1 MHECYDSACCLLH
14 GHFTPNIEQHQTD
27 NETDL
32 ALLHP
37 AAAQIFSGIV
47 LGDIGVDNE
56 RVTEEISRLQPLLE
70 YAQKVTVEAAVN
82 QDLLSFDLCHHVRI
96 NATYF

>member
-1 MHECYDSACCLLH
+1 MNTLLQILNN
-14 GHFTPNIEQHQTD
+14 TTTD
-27 NETDL
+27 NEADL

-37 AAAQIFSGIV
+37 VAHISSGIV

-56 RVTEEISRLQPLLE
+56 RSGEISRLQPLLE

-82 QDLLSFDLCHHVRI
+82 EDPLSFDLCHHGRI
-96 NATYF
+96 NATYFQTHFT

>member
-1 MHECYDSACCLLH
+1 MHECYDSACYLCIITLLQILNN
-14 GHFTPNIEQHQTD
+14 TTTD
-27 NETDL
+27 NEMDL

-37 AAAQIFSGIV
+37 AAQIFSGIV

-56 RVTEEISRLQPLLE
+56 RLTEEISRLQPLLE

-82 QDLLSFDLCHHVRI
+82 EEDPLSFDLCHHGRI

>member
-1 MHECYDSACCLLH
+1 MNVMIRHVVCCMVTLLQILN
-14 GHFTPNIEQHQTD
+14 TTTTD

-37 AAAQIFSGIV
+37 VAHIFSGIV

-56 RVTEEISRLQPLLE
+56 RLTEEISRLQPLLE